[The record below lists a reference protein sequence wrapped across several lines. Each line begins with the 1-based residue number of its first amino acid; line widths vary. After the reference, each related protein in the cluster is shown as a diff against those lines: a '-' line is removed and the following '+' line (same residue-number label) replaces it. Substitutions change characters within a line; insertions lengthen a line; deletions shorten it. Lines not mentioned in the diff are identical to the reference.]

1 MRQQLQRIHDPY
13 ALIRDTVLKVENVE
27 AEDNMASVESTDTD
41 LEAWQSPDYADPDLF
56 DEHAVTVGSGAFAV
70 PGTVTV
76 PHGEGPH
83 PAAVLLAGGGPFDRD
98 GTAGPNKNLKDI
110 AWGLA
115 SRGVAVLRC
124 DKVTYTHRE
133 QIAATPDF
141 TPTEEY
147 VPHAVAGIDILRG
160 LSTVDGDHVFVI
172 GHSMGGKF
180 APRVAAAGP
189 RVAGLVVLAGDTVP
203 MQWSMVRVIEYLTKA
218 DPATAALLP
227 TVEAATEHAKLVDS
241 PDLSPAT
248 PAEKLPFG
256 MPAQYWLDLRAYD
269 PVAVAATLDLP
280 MLFIQGERDYQLTID
295 GDLAGWRDGL
305 ADRPDVTFRTYAAD
319 DHMFFPG
326 SGPSMPADYAHP
338 HHVDPEVV
346 ADIAAWLTDRARL

>member
-1 MRQQLQRIHDPY
+1 MEDSMT
-13 ALIRDTVLKVENVE
+13 RDGSVDEN
-27 AEDNMASVESTDTD
+27 
-41 LEAWQSPDYADPDLF
+41 LETWQAPEYADPDLF

-70 PGTVTV
+70 PGTVAV

-115 SRGVAVLRC
+115 SRGVAVLRF
-124 DKVTYTHRE
+124 DKVTYAHRE
-133 QIAATPDF
+133 LVAATPEF
-141 TPTEEY
+141 TPTGEY
-147 VPHAVAGIDILRG
+147 VPHAVAGIEILRG
-160 LSTVDGDHVFVI
+160 WPTVDDDQVFVV

-180 APRVAAAGP
+180 APRVAATGSK
-189 RVAGLVVLAGDTVP
+189 VAGLVVLAGDTVP
-203 MQWSMVRVIEYLTKA
+203 MQWSMVRVIEHLTKI

-227 TVEAATEHAKLVDS
+227 TVEVATGQAELVDS

-248 PAEKLPFG
+248 PAANLPFG
-256 MPAQYWLDLRAYD
+256 MPARYWLDMRAYD
-269 PVAVAATLDLP
+269 PVAVASTLDLP
-280 MLFIQGERDYQLTID
+280 MLFMQGERDYQLTID
-295 GDLAGWRDGL
+295 GDLAGWRTGL
-305 ADRPDVTFRTYAAD
+305 AHRPDVTFRTYAAD

-326 SGPSMPADYAHP
+326 TGPSMPEDYAHP

-346 ADIAAWLTDRARL
+346 ADIADWLRTVSAAPGRRGPAGVPA

>member
-1 MRQQLQRIHDPY
+1 
-13 ALIRDTVLKVENVE
+13 
-27 AEDNMASVESTDTD
+27 MASNEPTNTD
-41 LEAWQSPDYADPDLF
+41 LEVWRSPDYADPALF
-56 DEHAVTVGSGAFAV
+56 DEQEVTVGSGPFAV
-70 PGTVTV
+70 QGTIAL

-83 PAAVLLAGGGPFDRD
+83 PAAVVLAGGGPFDRD

-115 SRGVAVLRC
+115 SRGVAVLRF

-133 QIAATPDF
+133 QVAATPEF

-147 VPHAVAGIDILRG
+147 VPHAVAGIEILRR
-160 LSTVDGDHVFVI
+160 LPTVNADLVFVI

-180 APRVAAAGP
+180 APRVAAAGAE
-189 RVAGLVVLAGDTVP
+189 VAGLVVLAGDTVP
-203 MQWSMVRVIEYLTKA
+203 MQWSMVRVIEHLTKA

-248 PAEKLPFG
+248 PAAKLPFG
-256 MPAQYWLDLRAYD
+256 MPAPYWLDMRAYD

-280 MLFIQGERDYQLTID
+280 MLFLQGERDYQLTID
-295 GDLAGWRDGL
+295 GDLAGWRAGL
-305 ADRPDVTFRTYAAD
+305 AGKPDVTFRVYTAD

-326 SGPSMPADYAHP
+326 TGPSMPEDYAHP
-338 HHVDPEVV
+338 HHVDPEVIT
-346 ADIAAWLTDRARL
+346 DIADWLKDPRSN

>member
-1 MRQQLQRIHDPY
+1 MTPDG
-13 ALIRDTVLKVENVE
+13 
-27 AEDNMASVESTDTD
+27 SVEVN
-41 LEAWQSPDYADPDLF
+41 LEAWQPPEYADPGLF
-56 DEHAVTVGSGAFAV
+56 DEHEVTVGSGALAV

-115 SRGVAVLRC
+115 AHGVAVLRF
-124 DKVTYTHRE
+124 DKVTHAHGE
-133 QIAATPDF
+133 QVAATPEF
-141 TPTEEY
+141 TPTDEY
-147 VPHAVAGIDILRG
+147 VPHAVAGIEILRG
-160 LSTVDGDHVFVI
+160 LPTVDDGRVFVI

-180 APRVAAAGP
+180 APRVAAAGSK
-189 RVAGLVVLAGDTVP
+189 VAGLVVLAGDTVP
-203 MQWSMVRVIEYLTKA
+203 MQWSMVRVIEYLTKT

-227 TVEAATEHAKLVDS
+227 TVEAATEQAELVDG

-248 PAEKLPFG
+248 SAAALPFG
-256 MPAQYWLDLRAYD
+256 MPAPYWLDLRAYD

-280 MLFIQGERDYQLTID
+280 MLFLQGERDYQVTVD
-295 GDLAGWRDGL
+295 GDLAGWRAGL

-319 DHMFFPG
+319 DHLFFPG
-326 SGPSMPADYAHP
+326 TGPSIPEDYTRP
-338 HHVDPEVV
+338 HHVDPEVITDV
-346 ADIAAWLTDRARL
+346 AAWLKSD